1 MNSFYLKLKENLG
14 LSLILMIGLSVEFSN
29 FQAMFFRFMS
39 QYRADWGAFNHLPA
53 VCLSA
58 FLLLC
63 IVIFG
68 IRKQTALSWFLA
80 LLTCVISFS
89 VYSRM
94 DLSWEWENMSEVHFV
109 ILILSGMLPM
119 LVAYTTHQ
127 IAKTDAEFYDSE
139 QEKLEGFI
147 REIRRIQHQKQQ
159 SESHNYANTYA
170 NSHAN
175 TAYTNTKAAPNFGD
189 EPSETYKQKINYDRN
204 TMIRPEKMKTPVA
217 EIHECEE
224 CGNEMEGKRKG
235 TKYCSKNCSLSAQKR
250 KRSLQ
255 YEESLQKETVKDL
268 TKVNKTTPKT
278 QQTYYNYQTQ
288 QYNSQE
294 FDNQNFTKQELQRFE
309 TLDKSGNFE
318 NLENFEGFENGDIYT
333 FEAKNILPNAKRN
346 QENTF
351 SCETCGKETKKR
363 SNHSRYCSEVCRI
376 SALRNKNKSD
386 FFIRTDDFDTTGV
399 IEWSK

>member
-1 MNSFYLKLKENLG
+1 
-14 LSLILMIGLSVEFSN
+14 MIGLSVEFSN
-29 FQAMFFRFMS
+29 FQAMFFRFMT

-53 VCLSA
+53 ICLSA

-68 IRKQTALSWFLA
+68 IRKQTVLSWFLA

-94 DLSWEWENMSEVHFV
+94 NLSWEWENVSEVHFV

-127 IAKTDAEFYDSE
+127 IAKTDNEFYDSE

-159 SESHNYANTYA
+159 NEHQNHSNYG
-170 NSHAN
+170 H
-175 TAYTNTKAAPNFGD
+175 TKAAPNFND
-189 EPSETYKQKINYDRN
+189 EPSETFKQKINYDRN
-204 TMIRPEKMKTPVA
+204 TMIKAEKMKADVP
-217 EIHECEE
+217 EIPECEE

-235 TKYCSKNCSLSAQKR
+235 TKYCSKSCSLSAQKR
-250 KRSLQ
+250 RRNLQ
-255 YEESLQKETVKDL
+255 YEESLEKQPVKVAKTV
-268 TKVNKTTPKT
+268 PKT

-294 FDNQNFTKQELQRFE
+294 FDNQNFSKQDLQKFDK
-309 TLDKSGNFE
+309 LDK
-318 NLENFEGFENGDIYT
+318 LDGFENGDIYT
-333 FEAKNILPNAKRN
+333 FEAKNVSQNIKN
-346 QENTF
+346 ENVF

-399 IEWSK
+399 IEWGKP